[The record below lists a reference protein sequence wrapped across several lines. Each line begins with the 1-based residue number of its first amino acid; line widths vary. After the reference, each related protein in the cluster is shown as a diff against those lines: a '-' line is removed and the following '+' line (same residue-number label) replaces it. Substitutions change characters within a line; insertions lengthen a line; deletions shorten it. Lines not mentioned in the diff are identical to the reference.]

1 MVKKR
6 AYDMIEEKCENEH
19 NPLES
24 LQELYFELKSRKDIN
39 PKPKDREI
47 RI

>member
-1 MVKKR
+1 MIKKR
-6 AYDMIEEKCENEH
+6 ASDMIEEKCEEEQNQ
-19 NPLES
+19 LES